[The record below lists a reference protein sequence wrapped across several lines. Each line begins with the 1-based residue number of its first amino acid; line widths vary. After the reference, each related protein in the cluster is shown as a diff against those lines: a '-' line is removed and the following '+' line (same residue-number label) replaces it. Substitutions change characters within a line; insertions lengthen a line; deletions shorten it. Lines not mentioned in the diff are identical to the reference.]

1 MGNPSIYYKRA
12 LKNFAHCLAA
22 EDNNW
27 ALAKKLYD
35 EDSEEVLENFILQRK
50 NEIDEKLFYYN
61 AGRTCQFVFDE
72 ADEEGCDAFNAS
84 IGGIVSF
91 EYLIGIREDEE
102 E

>member
-12 LKNFAHCLAA
+12 LQNFSHCLAA
-22 EDNNW
+22 EDNDW
-27 ALAKKLYD
+27 ALAKRLYE

-61 AGRTCQFVFDE
+61 AGRTCQFIFDL
-72 ADEEGCDAFNAS
+72 ADEEGCDALNAS